1 MTHLSDIRET
11 KTIVL
16 VFLSSRLKTSKQ
28 FTSKL
33 AQIYQSKTST
43 SVQTDN
49 LEMDDKKTWSDIER
63 AVYRSRLQQYQFSS
77 FVPSHFTFYK
87 NILIFLGIPP
97 LGDTYTNE
105 NTLVYVDVEGGVWEH
120 MEIQKP
126 IGDEENMNASST
138 HLYLSNKINLE
149 VLVHVHM
156 SGRGKVIKQKR
167 IIVKMVINSFCE
179 YLTYENVLSWVSSWD
194 HSQRFS
200 PL

>member
-49 LEMDDKKTWSDIER
+49 LKMDDKKTWSDIER

-138 HLYLSNKINLE
+138 HLYLSSKINLE

>member
-1 MTHLSDIRET
+1 M
-11 KTIVL
+11 
-16 VFLSSRLKTSKQ
+16 FLSSRLKTSKQ

-138 HLYLSNKINLE
+138 HLYLSSKINLE

-194 HSQRFS
+194 HSQGFS